1 MADALTVRGLAV
13 TQMEQLAE
21 VLPTVDPELGALVH
35 AELAGHGVEVLA
47 STTVQAITRPPAG
60 QPGRLHVRATAA
72 DGSAVTRVANM
83 VLVVV
88 GVRPET
94 ALAAEAGVRLG
105 VKGAIAVDPGMRTSL
120 PDVFAA
126 GDCVITHHRLLGV
139 TYLPLGTTAHK
150 QGRVAGENALGG
162 NRQFAGSL
170 GTQVVKIFDQAAA
183 RSHRH
188 LQHHDRRRDQRPRPV
203 LHPAAGQPLG
213 SSPDGCAGL
222 APGHPAALTRPG
234 SSSRGTTMSAHNT
247 GPGPQPHHP
256 RHPAIRAAAAAII
269 LLALGACS
277 STTTTSATITAA
289 SAGPSGGPGT
299 LTGAGSTYVAPFFA
313 LAFAR
318 YHQQHPA
325 VTVNY
330 SAVGSSAGIAA
341 ISAQQVD
348 FGASD
353 VPMNASELIA
363 AKGGPI
369 TQVPD
374 ALGAEGVAYNLDL
387 PADARLHLT
396 GPVLAAIFLGQITH
410 WNDSAIT
417 TLNPGINL
425 PAAPI
430 TVVHRSDGSGTTYI
444 FSNYLSSVDP
454 SWAAKVGTGKTLNW
468 PAGEGA
474 EGNSGVTST
483 VFRTPWSIGYVEQA
497 YSQGLI
503 LPFAEIRNQA
513 GNYVLPS
520 TQTIAAAAAQKPGIT
535 PADFSIVN
543 QPGASSYPISGYS
556 WALIYTRQPDQ
567 ATGQALVT
575 MLDWLTHDGQAYAAA
590 NLYVPLPPQV
600 RQLALTMLQQVTGPG
615 GAHFSS

>member
-1 MADALTVRGLAV
+1 
-13 TQMEQLAE
+13 
-21 VLPTVDPELGALVH
+21 
-35 AELAGHGVEVLA
+35 
-47 STTVQAITRPPAG
+47 
-60 QPGRLHVRATAA
+60 
-72 DGSAVTRVANM
+72 M

-94 ALAAEAGVRLG
+94 TLAAEAGATLG

-126 GDCVITHHRLLGV
+126 GDCVITHHRLLGE

-162 NRQFAGSL
+162 NREFAGSL

-183 RSHRH
+183 RTGLRDHEAVAAGFDPVTVASEADDHKAYYPGSHRIH
-188 LQHHDRRRDQRPRPV
+188 MRVTGDRGTGRLLGLQLFGHRHAEIAKRIDI
-203 LHPAAGQPLG
+203 AATAIYHNMTVDAVSDLDLSYTPPLG
-213 SSPDGCAGL
+213 SPWEAVQMGAQ
-222 APGHPAALTRPG
+222 AWVRATQRALTRPG
-234 SSSRGTTMSAHNT
+234 SSSRGTAMSGHNR
-247 GPGPQPHHP
+247 GPGPQPHHT

-269 LLALGACS
+269 VLALAACS
-277 STTTTSATITAA
+277 STTTTPATSTTATA
-289 SAGPSGGPGT
+289 IPSGGPGT

-330 SAVGSSAGIAA
+330 AVVGSSAGIAA

-353 VPMNASELIA
+353 VPMNASELAA

-374 ALGAEGVAYNLDL
+374 ALGAEGVAYNLNL
-387 PADARLHLT
+387 PAGARLHLT

-410 WNDSAIT
+410 WNDPAIT
-417 TLNPGINL
+417 ALNPGITL
-425 PAAPI
+425 PAASI
-430 TVVHRSDGSGTTYI
+430 AVVHRSDGSGTTYI

-454 SWAAKVGTGKTLNW
+454 AWAAKVGTGKTLNW
-468 PAGEGA
+468 PVGEGA
-474 EGNSGVTST
+474 EGNGSVTST
-483 VFRTPWSIGYVEQA
+483 VFRTPFSIGYVEQA
-497 YSQGLI
+497 YSQGLV

-520 TQTIAAAAAQKPGIT
+520 TQTIAAAAAQKPAIT
-535 PADFSIVN
+535 PTDFSIVN

-556 WALIYTRQPDQ
+556 WALVYTHQPDQ

-590 NLYVPLPPQV
+590 NLYVPLPAQV
-600 RQLALTMLQQVTGPG
+600 RQLALTMLQQVTGPS
-615 GAHFSS
+615 GAHLLS